1 MSEDK
6 SQAWRIRNK
15 VQGVCTDEGIDQNLS
30 LEEVPKPSP
39 KEGQILV
46 RIHAASLNYRD
57 LLVLTSDPVYLGGG
71 PDDGIVPL
79 GDGAGVV
86 VEVNS
91 PTSRWKVG
99 DKVINATNSSWK
111 ADQTQAAF
119 DIKVGLGG
127 KNIDGVLQ
135 RYAVFDDD
143 ALAPLPSHLSFE
155 EAAALSGPYVSAWNA
170 LFGGSQQLKRGDTV
184 VIQGTGGVSVAGIQI
199 ALAAGADVIAFSTS
213 EEKLDLLRKLGA
225 KHAINYKNN
234 PKWSR
239 EVLDLTGRR
248 GADQVLDVVGAS
260 TIAESL
266 RALRQDGLV
275 SAIGFMSA
283 SEKHDLIPELIFGA
297 KTIRGLMYGSLGM
310 LQDLSAF
317 VETHKI
323 KPIIAEVF
331 EWNDAKL
338 AYKAMLVQDFVGK
351 IVVKVE

>member
-1 MSEDK
+1 MSQDR
-6 SQAWRIRNK
+6 SQAWRIRNHA
-15 VQGVCTDEGIDQNLS
+15 QGVCTDEGIDQNLS

-39 KEGQILV
+39 KEGQVLV
-46 RIHAASLNYRD
+46 RIHATSLNYRD
-57 LLVLTSDPVYLGGG
+57 LLVVTSDPVYLGGG
-71 PDDGIVPL
+71 PDDGIIPL
-79 GDGAGVV
+79 GDAG
-86 VEVNS
+86 
-91 PTSRWKVG
+91 
-99 DKVINATNSSWK
+99 
-111 ADQTQAAF
+111 QTQAVF

-127 KNIDGVLQ
+127 KSIDGVLQ
-135 RYAVFDDD
+135 QYAVFDDD

-170 LFGGSQQLKRGDTV
+170 LFGGPQQLKKRDTV

-199 ALAAGADVIAFSTS
+199 AVAAGADVIAFSTS

-225 KHAINYKNN
+225 KHVISYKNMLN
-234 PKWSR
+234 WSR
-239 EVLDLTGRR
+239 EVLDLTGGR

-260 TIAESL
+260 TIVESL

-317 VETHKI
+317 VEKHEI
-323 KPIIAEVF
+323 RPIIAEAY
-331 EWNDAKL
+331 EWKDAKL
-338 AYKAMLVQDFVGK
+338 AYKAMLAQEFVGK
-351 IVVKVE
+351 IVIKVE

>member
-1 MSEDK
+1 MSK
-6 SQAWRIRNK
+6 YHSQAWRIRNK
-15 VQGVCTDEGIDQNLS
+15 VQGACTDEGIDQNLS

-111 ADQTQAAF
+111 TGQTQGAF
-119 DIKVGLGG
+119 DIKLGLGG
-127 KNIDGVLQ
+127 KNIDG
-135 RYAVFDDD
+135 DS
-143 ALAPLPSHLSFE
+143 LAPLPSHLTFE

-170 LFGGSQQLKRGDTV
+170 LFGGPQQLKRGDTV
-184 VIQGTGGVSVAGIQI
+184 VIQGTGGVSVAGLQT
-199 ALAAGADVIAFSTS
+199 AVAAGAEVIAFSTS

-234 PKWSR
+234 PTWSR
-239 EVLDLTGRR
+239 EILSLTNGR

-283 SEKHDLIPELIFGA
+283 PEKHDLIPEIIFGA

-317 VETHKI
+317 VEKHKI

-338 AYKAMLVQDFVGK
+338 AYKAMLAQGFVGK

>member
-1 MSEDK
+1 MSQDR
-6 SQAWRIRNK
+6 SQAWRIRNHA
-15 VQGVCTDEGIDQNLS
+15 QGVCTDEGIDQNLS

-39 KEGQILV
+39 KEGQVLV
-46 RIHAASLNYRD
+46 RIHATSLNYRD
-57 LLVLTSDPVYLGGG
+57 LLVVTSDPVYLGGG
-71 PDDGIVPL
+71 PDDGIIPL

-91 PTSRWKVG
+91 PTSRWKTG
-99 DKVINATNSSWK
+99 DKAV
-111 ADQTQAAF
+111 F

-127 KNIDGVLQ
+127 KSIDGVLQ
-135 RYAVFDDD
+135 QYAVFDDD

-170 LFGGSQQLKRGDTV
+170 LFGGPQQLKKRDTV

-199 ALAAGADVIAFSTS
+199 AVAAGADVIAFSTS

-225 KHAINYKNN
+225 KHVISYKNMLN
-234 PKWSR
+234 WSR
-239 EVLDLTGRR
+239 EVLDLTGGR

-260 TIAESL
+260 TIVESL

-317 VETHKI
+317 VEKHEI
-323 KPIIAEVF
+323 RPIIAEAY
-331 EWNDAKL
+331 EWKDAKL
-338 AYKAMLVQDFVGK
+338 AYKAMLAQEFVGK
-351 IVVKVE
+351 IVIKVE

>member
-1 MSEDK
+1 MSINQ
-6 SQAWRIRNK
+6 SQAWRIRNR
-15 VQGVCTDEGIDQNLS
+15 VQGVCTNEGIDQNLS
-30 LEEVPKPSP
+30 LEQVPKPSP

-46 RIHAASLNYRD
+46 QIYAASLNYRD
-57 LLVLTSDPVYLGGG
+57 LLVLTSDPVYLSGG
-71 PDDGIVPL
+71 PDDGVVPL

-86 VEVNS
+86 VEVTS

-111 ADQTQAAF
+111 AGQTQAAF
-119 DIKVGLGG
+119 DNKLGLGG
-127 KNIDGVLQ
+127 KDVDGVLQ
-135 RYAVFDDD
+135 QYAVFDED
-143 ALAPLPSHLSFE
+143 ALAPLPSHLTFE

-170 LFGGSQQLKRGDTV
+170 LFGGPQQLKRGETV
-184 VIQGTGGVSVAGIQI
+184 VIQGTGGVSVAGLQI
-199 ALAAGADVIAFSTS
+199 AVAAGAEVIAFSTS
-213 EEKLDLLRKLGA
+213 EEKLGLLRKLGA

-234 PKWSR
+234 SNWSKD
-239 EVLDLTGRR
+239 VLDLTGGR

-266 RALRQDGLV
+266 RALRQDGLI

-283 SEKHDLIPELIFGA
+283 SEKHDLVSELIFGA

-317 VETHKI
+317 VEKHEI
-323 KPIIAEVF
+323 KPIIAEAF

-338 AYKAMLVQDFVGK
+338 AYKAMLAQGFVGK
-351 IVVKVE
+351 IVVKVG